1 MPLDFLKQGHLDYSS
16 SGFLHIKEDGMTI
29 RTFPFSYREVFCNRK
44 LAAAAITYLGACK
57 PLILVYNHYLSVRK
71 SAYED
76 EKKSLNYYDCS
87 NDLKIINLLRPLL
100 MFPGANSQDSLFIRL
115 AGMANK
121 LSRWI

>member
-1 MPLDFLKQGHLDYSS
+1 MEKSFKYRIYPNKKQK
-16 SGFLHIKEDGMTI
+16 IQIAK
-29 RTFPFSYREVFCNRK
+29 TFGCVRF
-44 LAAAAITYLGACK
+44 
-57 PLILVYNHYLSVRK
+57 VYNHYLSVRK

-100 MFPGANSQDSLFIRL
+100 MSPGVNLPDSLFIRL

-121 LSRWI
+121 LSRWISGLQVLRYVAVAAASFLLQKTSL